1 MRAGTGSQHA
11 DPAYLTDPELA
22 MTQPDHHVLVA
33 GAGPGGRTTD
43 EEEPMTAPD
52 PDLVD
57 RLMAVWL
64 DPPFDD
70 ETGVAAFRALYT
82 DPVDVNG
89 TAVTAADLLARAW
102 ALHRAY
108 SALRHEMLDVVTAP
122 GRLVVAF
129 RMCGTHTGPLATA
142 LGTVAPTGA
151 DVAIRTIDVLRVVDG
166 RIAGVCVVGDELG
179 LLSGL
184 GVLELRTPGMDRG
197 RRP

>member
-1 MRAGTGSQHA
+1 
-11 DPAYLTDPELA
+11 
-22 MTQPDHHVLVA
+22 MTV
-33 GAGPGGRTTD
+33 
-43 EEEPMTAPD
+43 PD

-64 DPPFDD
+64 DPPSDD
-70 ETGVAAFRALYT
+70 DAGVAAFRALYT

-89 TAVTAADLLARAW
+89 TAFTAAELLARAR

-108 SALRHEMLDVVTAP
+108 SGLRHEILDVVIAP

-151 DVAIRTIDVLRVVDG
+151 DVAIRTIDVLSIVDG
-166 RIAGVCVVGDELG
+166 RIAAVCVVSDEFG
-179 LLSGL
+179 VLSGL
-184 GVLELRTPGMDRG
+184 GVLELRSP
-197 RRP
+197 